1 MPIYS
6 TRLIKTLLLAV
17 SISSINVS
25 QVAYASNTNE
35 ESQPAQPPK
44 TFTTKNSVKISSST
58 VKYKTIAGGT
68 LLKNDKLESVANM
81 FSTTYLRTDIKNTSK
96 RPVTFVFNGGPGS
109 ASIWLHLGIY
119 GPKRVVVPVGA
130 MDDGAAPYKL
140 VDNEYS
146 LLDVTDLVF
155 IDPIGTGVSHV
166 VGKGKNEDYWG
177 VKQDAKSIAKF
188 IKQWL
193 TTHNRWNS
201 PKYLAGES
209 YGTTRAAAV
218 TQELQGGWTDVSLNG
233 VMLISS
239 ILDFTHARY
248 QPGNNQPYIAFLP
261 TMAATAF
268 YHDKVSTDDQALGLK
283 AFVEQSRQFALNE
296 YATAL
301 VKGNRISTQSRKQII
316 KDLARFT
323 GLKERYLDAVNLR
336 VSATRFEKE
345 LLRDQHKT
353 VGRLDSRFIGKDYDS
368 GGERFD
374 NDPSGYGI
382 DGAYTAAINH
392 YLANDLK
399 VKLDRPFS
407 VLSGNVSR
415 NWDWKVNRGTS
426 FVNVA
431 PYLSKAQR
439 ENRQFKIFVANGYFD
454 FATPFFGT
462 ENTMADN
469 GIDSSRVDMKYYE
482 AGHMMYIEPSELKKL
497 SKDLRNFYH

>member
-1 MPIYS
+1 MRSKPS
-6 TRLIKTLLLAV
+6 LIPTLSLICIMLLAPSALAKKNNDV
-17 SISSINVS
+17 PV
-25 QVAYASNTNE
+25 
-35 ESQPAQPPK
+35 AQP
-44 TFTTKNSVKISSST
+44 TQFETKQSVRVNGDKIS
-58 VKYKTIAGGT
+58 YQTIAGGT
-68 LLKNDKLESVANM
+68 LLKNDKLEAVANM
-81 FSTTYLRTDIKNTSK
+81 FSTTYLRTDVKNSSK

-109 ASIWLHLGIY
+109 ASIWLHLGVY
-119 GPKRVVVPVGA
+119 GPKRVEVPAGA
-130 MDDGAAPYKL
+130 KDDGAAPYKL
-140 VDNEYS
+140 VANQHS

-166 VGKGKNEDYWG
+166 VGKGENKDYWG
-177 VKQDAKSIAKF
+177 VKQDAKSIAQF
-188 IKQWL
+188 IQQWL
-193 TTHNRWNS
+193 TKYNRWNS

-248 QPGNNQPYIAFLP
+248 QPGNNQPYLAFLP

-268 YHDKVSTDDQALGLK
+268 YHDKVSAEDKALGLE
-283 AFVEQSRQFALNE
+283 AFVEQSRQFTLND

-301 VKGNRISTQSRKQII
+301 VKGNRLGDAERNNVIKQ
-316 KDLARFT
+316 LARFT
-323 GLKERYLDAVNLR
+323 GLKPSYLDAVNLR
-336 VSATRFEKE
+336 VSATRYEKE

-399 VKLDRPFS
+399 VKLDRPFK
-407 VLSGNVSR
+407 VLARDVIR
-415 NWDWKVNRGTS
+415 NWDWDINGSMS

-431 PYLSKAQR
+431 PYLGKAQR
-439 ENRQFKIFVANGYFD
+439 ENRDFKIFVANGYYD

-462 ENTMADN
+462 ENTIADN
-469 GIDSSRVDMKYYE
+469 GIDASRVDMKYYQ

-497 SKDLRNFYH
+497 ADDLRAFYQ